1 MCSGATRIFTEW
13 PPSLYRDD
21 DLSSSTSAEDT
32 GQFTELSRVEWQ

>member
-21 DLSSSTSAEDT
+21 DLSIKTPVSVSSGSHDKN
-32 GQFTELSRVEWQ
+32 SRID